1 MKSLS
6 DFHSCGFEE
15 AEIITFLAK
24 HGINIGDATVSS
36 SPSTGDSFPDWKQIM
51 ALLPK
56 LTDTEAASAFVGL
69 DLAGSGYLS
78 DDDQAELSRW
88 QSVIRR
94 AIRAGELAA
103 DESDFEHD
111 GTPKEWSIVPT
122 DLAAWCLAKNLAYP
136 LPGGVDLPATDAGL
150 RSALTS
156 CEQERA
162 QWKAKAGALEAAGD
176 QRAGLQSE
184 IDRLRGELRAKTDE
198 IAALVRDRD
207 ALKADSL
214 SGKGRS
220 TALKIIGGLA
230 MKGYGMPIHAER
242 LEGISDLVKDLE
254 KAGAGVTEKTLRDW
268 IKESATIIEPPK
280 AKRQIDPKA

>member
-1 MKSLS
+1 MKFLS
-6 DFHSCGFEE
+6 DFYSCGFEE
-15 AEIITFLAK
+15 AEIIRFLAK
-24 HGINIGDATVSS
+24 HGIDIGDATVS
-36 SPSTGDSFPDWKQIM
+36 PAPAAGDSFPGWKQIM
-51 ALLPK
+51 ALLPR

-69 DLAGSGYLS
+69 DMAGSGWLA

-103 DESDFEHD
+103 DETDFEHD
-111 GTPKEWSIVPT
+111 GTPKEWAIFPT
-122 DLAAWCLAKNLAYP
+122 DLAAWCAAKSLAYP
-136 LPGGVDLPATDAGL
+136 LPGGVELPATDAGL
-150 RSALTS
+150 RNALTS

-162 QWKAKAGALEAAGD
+162 QWKARVGALEAVGD
-176 QRAGLQSE
+176 QRASLQVE

-198 IAALVRDRD
+198 VAALGGDRD

-214 SGKGRS
+214 SGKARS

-230 MKGYGMPIHAER
+230 MKGYGMTIHAER

-254 KAGAGVTEKTLRDW
+254 KVGAGVTEKTLREW
-268 IKESATIIEPPK
+268 IKEAANVIDPPK
-280 AKRQIDPKA
+280 RQP

>member
-1 MKSLS
+1 MKYLS
-6 DFHSCGFEE
+6 EFHSFGFQE
-15 AEIITFLAK
+15 AEIISFLAK
-24 HGINIGDATVSS
+24 HGINIGNGTALPAAAADDA
-36 SPSTGDSFPDWKQIM
+36 FPGWKRIM

-69 DLAGSGYLS
+69 DLAGPGWLS
-78 DDDQAELSRW
+78 DGDHADLSRW

-103 DESDFEHD
+103 DETEFEQD
-111 GTPKEWSIVPT
+111 GTPKEWSILPA

-136 LPGGVDLPATDAGL
+136 LPGGVELPATDAGL
-150 RSALTS
+150 RSALAS

-162 QWKAKAGALEAAGD
+162 QWKARAGALEAAGD
-176 QRAGLQSE
+176 QRASLQDE
-184 IDRLRGELRAKTDE
+184 IDRLREELRTKTDE
-198 IAALVRDRD
+198 VAALVRDRD

-230 MKGYGMPIHAER
+230 RGVYGMDIHAER
-242 LEGISDLVKDLE
+242 LERIGEMVKDLE
-254 KAGAGVTEKTLRDW
+254 KAGAGITEKTLRDW
-268 IKESATIIEPPK
+268 IKESATIIEPQRT
-280 AKRQIDPKA
+280 KR

>member
-6 DFHSCGFEE
+6 DFLSCGFEE
-15 AEIITFLAK
+15 AEIISFLAK
-24 HGINIGDATVSS
+24 HGIEIGDASGALA
-36 SPSTGDSFPDWKQIM
+36 PDTGNTFPDWKKIM

-69 DLAGSGYLS
+69 DLAGPGWPS
-78 DDDQAELSRW
+78 DNDQAELSRW

-103 DESDFEHD
+103 DETDFEHD
-111 GTPKEWSIVPT
+111 GTPKEWSILPT

-136 LPGGVDLPATDAGL
+136 LPGGAELPATDAGL

-162 QWKAKAGALEAAGD
+162 QWKARAGALEAAGD
-176 QRAGLQSE
+176 QRASLQSE
-184 IDRLRGELRAKTDE
+184 IDRLRVELRAKTDDV
-198 IAALVRDRD
+198 AALVQECDVLR
-207 ALKADSL
+207 ADSL

-230 MKGYGMPIHAER
+230 REVYRMDIHADR
-242 LEGISDLVKDLE
+242 LERIGEMVKDLE
-254 KAGAGVTEKTLRDW
+254 KAGAGITEKTLRDW

-280 AKRQIDPKA
+280 AKR

>member
-1 MKSLS
+1 M
-6 DFHSCGFEE
+6 E
-15 AEIITFLAK
+15 FLAK
-24 HGINIGDATVSS
+24 HGINIGDATV
-36 SPSTGDSFPDWKQIM
+36 PKAPAAGDSFPDWKRIM

-69 DLAGSGYLS
+69 DLAGPGWLS

-94 AIRAGELAA
+94 AIRAEELAA
-103 DESDFEHD
+103 DETDFEHD
-111 GTPKEWSIVPT
+111 GTPKEWSILPT

-136 LPGGVDLPATDAGL
+136 LPGGVELPATDAGL

-162 QWKAKAGALEAAGD
+162 QWKVRAGALEAAGD
-176 QRAGLQSE
+176 QRAILQSE
-184 IDRLRGELRAKTDE
+184 IDRLRGELRTKTDE
-198 IAALVRDRD
+198 VAALVRDRD
-207 ALKADSL
+207 ALKAESL

-220 TALKIIGGLA
+220 TVLKIIGGLA
-230 MKGYGMPIHAER
+230 KEAYRMDIHAER
-242 LEGISDLVKDLE
+242 LEGIGDMIKDLE
-254 KAGAGVTEKTLRDW
+254 KAGAGITEKTLRDW

-280 AKRQIDPKA
+280 AKR